1 MNPSKNIKKSIKQFV
16 LPGSEGADKQI
27 LNDALAAFER
37 ACREKSGN
45 VQPSIWRTIMKDP
58 ITKIA
63 AAASFLIIASLT
75 VSFILYKEVN
85 DLRVQLALRDIALA
99 ATDDTATINL
109 YLKEHQ
115 DTIARYASED
125 SAASQSVQM
134 EINQDDIMYYE
145 FFDDGTELMN
155 PGLILRGPPSQRQ
168 ISSSETPTIS
178 NGHTL
183 TLLEAKENANFD
195 LVSPSWL
202 HPGYKLS
209 QIRIIEDRDALQ
221 LLYNNGINSISLF
234 EQPLDGQ
241 RQLSHHDFREYAVYN
256 NQSEGG
262 GTILAW
268 RDDTLSYVL
277 IGNIEM
283 SQLMDMAQTISAK
296 K

>member
-1 MNPSKNIKKSIKQFV
+1 MFYTKKSI
-16 LPGSEGADKQI
+16 
-27 LNDALAAFER
+27 
-37 ACREKSGN
+37 
-45 VQPSIWRTIMKDP
+45 
-58 ITKIA
+58 
-63 AAASFLIIASLT
+63 
-75 VSFILYKEVN
+75 
-85 DLRVQLALRDIALA
+85 A

-115 DTIARYASED
+115 NTIARYASQD
-125 SAASQSVQM
+125 SPASQSVQM
-134 EINQDDIMYYE
+134 QINQDDIMYYE

-155 PGLILRGPPSQRQ
+155 PGLIFRGPSSQRQ

-183 TLLEAKENANFD
+183 TLSEAGETVNFD

-209 QIRIIEDRDALQ
+209 QIRIIEGRDALQ

-262 GTILAW
+262 RTILAW
-268 RDDTLSYVL
+268 RDNTLSYVL

-283 SQLMDMAQTISAK
+283 SQLMDMAQAISAGK
-296 K
+296 

>member
-37 ACREKSGN
+37 ACREKSGY
-45 VQPSIWRTIMKDP
+45 VPPSIGRTIMKHP

-63 AAASFLIIASLT
+63 VAASFLIIASLA

-85 DLRVQLALRDIALA
+85 DLRDQLARRDIALA

-115 DTIARYASED
+115 NTIARYASQD
-125 SAASQSVQM
+125 SPASQSVQM
-134 EINQDDIMYYE
+134 QINQDDIMYYE

-183 TLLEAKENANFD
+183 TL
-195 LVSPSWL
+195 S
-202 HPGYKLS
+202 
-209 QIRIIEDRDALQ
+209 
-221 LLYNNGINSISLF
+221 
-234 EQPLDGQ
+234 
-241 RQLSHHDFREYAVYN
+241 
-256 NQSEGG
+256 
-262 GTILAW
+262 
-268 RDDTLSYVL
+268 
-277 IGNIEM
+277 
-283 SQLMDMAQTISAK
+283 
-296 K
+296 